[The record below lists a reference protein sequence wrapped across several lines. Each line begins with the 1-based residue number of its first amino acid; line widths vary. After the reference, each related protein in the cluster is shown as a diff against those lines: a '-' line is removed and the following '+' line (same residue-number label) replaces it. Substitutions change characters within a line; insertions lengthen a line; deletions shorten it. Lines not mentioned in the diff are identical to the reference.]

1 MNILRTP
8 EERFNNIADFPYRP
22 HYLKINDNE
31 LGSLRLAYID
41 EGPRDASVI
50 LCMHGEPSWSYLYRK
65 MIPVFLAAGFRVI
78 APDLIGFG
86 RSDKPVERTAY
97 SYKGH
102 VQWMSDWVQALDLK
116 NITLVAQDWGGLI
129 GLRLVAA
136 MPARFDRVSISNTG
150 LPTGDQPMS
159 DAFMKWR
166 EFSQSV
172 EEFDTGF
179 ILNVFDHGTLS
190 EQVKDAY
197 RAPFPSEEYLAGARQ
212 FPLLVPIT
220 PDDPASEDNRK
231 AWKVLQQW
239 DKPFLLCYSDGDPI
253 TAHLKTTFLQM
264 VPGTKD
270 QPHIT
275 LNGLHFIQ
283 EQDGERWASSVVEW
297 INH

>member
-1 MNILRTP
+1 MKVLRTP
-8 EERFNNIADFPYRP
+8 EERFSNISDFPVHP
-22 HYLKINDNE
+22 HFLDIEDNE
-31 LGSLRLAYID
+31 LGSLRIAYID
-41 EGPRDASVI
+41 EGPRDGSVI

-65 MIPVFLAAGFRVI
+65 MIPVFVAVGFRVI

-97 SYKGH
+97 SYSSH
-102 VQWMSDWVQALDLK
+102 VRWMSDWIQTLGIQ

-136 MPARFDRVSISNTG
+136 MPDLFDRVSISNTG
-150 LPTGDQPMS
+150 LPTGDYPVS
-159 DAFMKWR
+159 DAFMEWR

-179 ILNVFDHGTLS
+179 IVNMFDQGTLS
-190 EQVKDAY
+190 EEEKDAY

-212 FPLLVPIT
+212 FPLLVPIS

-231 AWKVLQQW
+231 AWDVLQQW
-239 DKPFLLCYSDGDPI
+239 DKPFLLCFSDADPI
-253 TAHLKTTFLQM
+253 TAPWQKSFHN
-264 VPGTKD
+264 VPGTKN

-275 LNGLHFIQ
+275 LSGLHFIQ
-283 EQDGERWASSVVEW
+283 EQDGERWADSVIEW